1 MHYAQ
6 IMRID
11 ISLLP
16 ALAAAFMLVFAR
28 IGAMV
33 MLLPGLGETNIPV
46 RIKLAIAL
54 LLTLVI
60 LPLHRAAY
68 HIDMQSL
75 TPLLVLML
83 HEIVIGIVLGATAR
97 VTLSAL
103 QVAGSVIAQQLGLGF
118 VTAVD
123 PTQGQQGL
131 LIGNF
136 LTILGLTLLFA
147 TDSHHLVIAALNDS
161 YAIFSPGEMMPSG
174 DVAALATRAFAAAFK
189 IGMQLSAPFLVFG
202 LVFNIGLGVLAR
214 LMPQMQVYFV
224 GVPLSILAGFLIF
237 ALVIAAMMGTFLDY
251 FIGVMHDLIPLKLK
265 ALEPMADENDT
276 SDKTEDPTQKR
287 LDDAHDRGD
296 VAKSQ
301 EINTWFVIAGA
312 TLVLSTFSGSIGG
325 GILMPLRNLVANSWM
340 IHADGPGLLAL
351 SQSLEYVLIAAL
363 GVPLLMLALAAIA
376 GNMVQ
381 HRLVW
386 SGESLKP
393 KFSKISPAAGAKRIF
408 GKQAAANFGKGLFKV
423 IALGVVM
430 TAILWP
436 ERHRLEAFVRF
447 DPAAILGVTT
457 GLTLHLLGA
466 VVAMLAVVAIAD
478 YFFQY
483 RQWFERQ
490 KMSLQEMKEE
500 FKQSEGDPHV
510 KGRIR
515 QLRHARMK
523 KRMMAAVPKASVI
536 ITNPTHYAV
545 ALSYERGMSAPVC
558 VAKGVDT
565 IALKIR
571 EIAKAHD
578 IPIVENVP
586 LARAL
591 HATVEIDD
599 EIPVEHYHAVAE
611 IIGYVMGLK
620 RGLSGR
626 RA

>member
-1 MHYAQ
+1 
-6 IMRID
+6 
-11 ISLLP
+11 
-16 ALAAAFMLVFAR
+16 
-28 IGAMV
+28 
-33 MLLPGLGETNIPV
+33 
-46 RIKLAIAL
+46 
-54 LLTLVI
+54 
-60 LPLHRAAY
+60 
-68 HIDMQSL
+68 
-75 TPLLVLML
+75 
-83 HEIVIGIVLGATAR
+83 
-97 VTLSAL
+97 
-103 QVAGSVIAQQLGLGF
+103 
-118 VTAVD
+118 
-123 PTQGQQGL
+123 
-131 LIGNF
+131 
-136 LTILGLTLLFA
+136 
-147 TDSHHLVIAALNDS
+147 
-161 YAIFSPGEMMPSG
+161 
-174 DVAALATRAFAAAFK
+174 
-189 IGMQLSAPFLVFG
+189 
-202 LVFNIGLGVLAR
+202 
-214 LMPQMQVYFV
+214 
-224 GVPLSILAGFLIF
+224 
-237 ALVIAAMMGTFLDY
+237 
-251 FIGVMHDLIPLKLK
+251 
-265 ALEPMADENDT
+265 MADENDT
-276 SDKTEDPTQKR
+276 ADKTEDPTQKR
-287 LDDAHDRGD
+287 LDDAQDRGD

-325 GILMPLRNLVANSWM
+325 GIQMPLRNLIANSWM
-340 IHADGPGLLAL
+340 IHADGPGLMELAR
-351 SQSLEYVLIAAL
+351 SLEYALIAAL

-386 SGESLKP
+386 SGEGLKP

-423 IALGVVM
+423 VALGAVM

-436 ERHRLEAFVRF
+436 ERHRLEAIVRF
-447 DPAAILGVTT
+447 DPAVILGVTKS
-457 GLTLHLLGA
+457 LTLQLMGA

-500 FKQSEGDPHV
+500 FKQSEGDPHI

-515 QLRHARMK
+515 QLRQARMK

-545 ALSYERGMSAPVC
+545 ALSYERGMAAPIC
-558 VAKGVDT
+558 VAKGVDSL
-565 IALKIR
+565 ALKIR
-571 EIAKAHD
+571 EIAGQHN
-578 IPIVENVP
+578 IPIIENVP

-620 RGLSGR
+620 RGVSGR

>member
-1 MHYAQ
+1 
-6 IMRID
+6 
-11 ISLLP
+11 
-16 ALAAAFMLVFAR
+16 
-28 IGAMV
+28 
-33 MLLPGLGETNIPV
+33 
-46 RIKLAIAL
+46 
-54 LLTLVI
+54 
-60 LPLHRAAY
+60 
-68 HIDMQSL
+68 
-75 TPLLVLML
+75 
-83 HEIVIGIVLGATAR
+83 
-97 VTLSAL
+97 
-103 QVAGSVIAQQLGLGF
+103 
-118 VTAVD
+118 
-123 PTQGQQGL
+123 
-131 LIGNF
+131 
-136 LTILGLTLLFA
+136 
-147 TDSHHLVIAALNDS
+147 
-161 YAIFSPGEMMPSG
+161 
-174 DVAALATRAFAAAFK
+174 
-189 IGMQLSAPFLVFG
+189 
-202 LVFNIGLGVLAR
+202 
-214 LMPQMQVYFV
+214 
-224 GVPLSILAGFLIF
+224 
-237 ALVIAAMMGTFLDY
+237 
-251 FIGVMHDLIPLKLK
+251 
-265 ALEPMADENDT
+265 MADENDT

-325 GILMPLRNLVANSWM
+325 GIVAPLRNLIADSWM
-340 IHADGPGLLAL
+340 IHADGPGLIALA
-351 SQSLEYVLIAAL
+351 QSLEYALIAAL

-408 GKQAAANFGKGLFKV
+408 GKQAAANFGKGIFKV
-423 IALGVVM
+423 AALGAVM

-436 ERHRLEAFVRF
+436 ERHRLESMVHF
-447 DPAAILGVTT
+447 DPAAIMGVTT
-457 GLTLHLLGA
+457 SLTLQLMGA

-483 RQWFERQ
+483 RQWFERH

-515 QLRHARMK
+515 QLRQARMK

-545 ALSYERGMSAPVC
+545 ALSYERGMAAPIC
-558 VAKGVDT
+558 LAKGVDT

-571 EIAKAHD
+571 EVAGEHG
-578 IPIVENVP
+578 IPIIENVP

-591 HATVEIDD
+591 YATVEIDD

-620 RGLSGR
+620 RGLSSW

>member
-1 MHYAQ
+1 
-6 IMRID
+6 
-11 ISLLP
+11 
-16 ALAAAFMLVFAR
+16 
-28 IGAMV
+28 
-33 MLLPGLGETNIPV
+33 
-46 RIKLAIAL
+46 
-54 LLTLVI
+54 
-60 LPLHRAAY
+60 
-68 HIDMQSL
+68 
-75 TPLLVLML
+75 
-83 HEIVIGIVLGATAR
+83 
-97 VTLSAL
+97 
-103 QVAGSVIAQQLGLGF
+103 
-118 VTAVD
+118 
-123 PTQGQQGL
+123 
-131 LIGNF
+131 
-136 LTILGLTLLFA
+136 
-147 TDSHHLVIAALNDS
+147 
-161 YAIFSPGEMMPSG
+161 
-174 DVAALATRAFAAAFK
+174 
-189 IGMQLSAPFLVFG
+189 
-202 LVFNIGLGVLAR
+202 
-214 LMPQMQVYFV
+214 
-224 GVPLSILAGFLIF
+224 
-237 ALVIAAMMGTFLDY
+237 
-251 FIGVMHDLIPLKLK
+251 
-265 ALEPMADENDT
+265 MADENDT
-276 SDKTEDPTQKR
+276 ADKTEDPTQKR

-301 EINTWFVIAGA
+301 EINTWFVISGG

-325 GILMPLRNLVANSWM
+325 IVTPLRNLVANSWM
-340 IHADGPGLLAL
+340 IQADGPGLMALA
-351 SQSLEYVLIAAL
+351 QNLEYLLIAAL

-408 GKQAAANFGKGLFKV
+408 GKQAAANFGKGVFKV
-423 IALGVVM
+423 IALGAVM

-436 ERHRLEAFVRF
+436 ERHRLESMVRF
-447 DPAAILGVTT
+447 DPATVLSATT

-515 QLRHARMK
+515 QLRQARMK
-523 KRMMAAVPKASVI
+523 KRMMAAVPKASVV

-558 VAKGVDT
+558 VAKGVDS

-571 EIAKAHD
+571 EIAGKHD

-620 RGLSGR
+620 RGLSAW